1 MKMFQAQL
9 SLQDQNELT
18 AWRGELEDRNMGM
31 LVPGD
36 DRFPDQLLELKNPPS
51 YLFYWGNLGL
61 LEERGVGMCG
71 SRNVSGRGLEAA
83 RACGEEVAG
92 EGWHVVSGYAK
103 GVDTETHLAA
113 LNAGAGTV
121 IVLAEGILNFRRKR
135 VFDSVP
141 FDADRVL
148 VLSQFPPSQ
157 KWSAGGAMTRNGLIA
172 ALGEALVVVEAGAKG
187 GTLNAGMHGLNLR
200 RPVFALQFSDETP
213 AGNQRLLD
221 AGAQAVK
228 TRRALKE
235 RLRALAS
242 RPAVKLQM
250 ALPVAAEPSP

>member
-1 MKMFQAQL
+1 MKEFREQL
-9 SLQDQNELT
+9 SLQDQKQLVAWQKEL
-18 AWRGELEDRNMGM
+18 AGRNMGM
-31 LVPGD
+31 LIPGD
-36 DRFPDQLLELKNPPS
+36 DQFPEQLLELKNPPS

-71 SRNVSGRGLEAA
+71 SRHVSSRGLEAA
-83 RACGEEVAG
+83 RACGEEVAS

-121 IVLAEGILNFRRKR
+121 IVLAEGILNFRRKK

-141 FDADRVL
+141 FDAARVL

-187 GTLNAGMHGLNLR
+187 GTLNAGMQGLGLR
-200 RPVFALQFSDETP
+200 RPVFALQFSNETP

-221 AGAQAVK
+221 AGAHAVE

-235 RLRALAS
+235 RLKTLAS
-242 RPAVKLQM
+242 RPAVKPQM
-250 ALPVAAEPSP
+250 ALSVAAETPP

>member
-1 MKMFQAQL
+1 MKEFREQL
-9 SLQDQNELT
+9 PLHDLDQLT
-18 AWRGELEDRNMGM
+18 TWKRELEERHMGM
-31 LVPGD
+31 LTPGD
-36 DRFPDQLLELKNPPS
+36 DRFPEQLLELKSPPS

-71 SRNVSGRGLEAA
+71 SRHVSGRGSEAA
-83 RACGEEVAG
+83 RACGEEVAS

-113 LNAGAGTV
+113 LDAGAGTV

-135 VFDSVP
+135 VFDEVP
-141 FDADRVL
+141 FDSERVL
-148 VLSQFPPSQ
+148 VLSQFPPNQ
-157 KWSAGGAMTRNGLIA
+157 RWSVGGAMTRNGLIA
-172 ALGEALVVVEAGAKG
+172 ALGEALVVVEAGEKG
-187 GTLNAGMHGLNLR
+187 GTLNAGMQGLDLQK
-200 RPVFALQFSDETP
+200 PVFALQFSDETP
-213 AGNQRLLD
+213 PGNQRLLD

-235 RLRALAS
+235 LLKELAS

-250 ALPVAAEPSP
+250 ALPVAAEASP